1 MARPPKR
8 PRAARNLGGD
18 DAALVKKGTVDPTK
32 MKQTQVESSEDEDEI
47 PEKRLRFIDV
57 LTEVPNGDAHGATE
71 LALPGRGLTEVESL
85 ESCKNLRKVEV
96 KDNKLSDIGFL
107 EMNHQLC
114 WFGAAKNRID
124 RITGLANLAS
134 LAVLDLS
141 DNRIVRLE
149 GLAGLSGLKALIVAR
164 NRITRV
170 EGLSPKRNPLLET
183 LVLSHNQISE
193 CNMAPFPML
202 KKLSL
207 ANNQLHA
214 FPGLAV
220 LPQLTE
226 LRLNGNRISA
236 LTQKLQ
242 QPRLSIFDIGN
253 NLLAKVEALE
263 PLRGLLWIKSLG
275 LWGNPVAQD
284 MEDKLLK
291 GLLQTLP
298 RLEIVNNRRLQQSDS
313 TQPLKKKGRR
323 RSKCHSADAGH
334 NEGATWRGGT
344 SSKKRHEG
352 GEQHLVWP
360 EKQPHV
366 EVAKKKRKVQPST
379 TDFAA
384 AVPTE
389 VKKKKKKR
397 QMQASEVHEG
407 AAIDTSAQQETGR
420 PQGKKKLKKRKNTS

>member
-1 MARPPKR
+1 MARLSKR
-8 PRAARNLGGD
+8 PHATRNLSID
-18 DAALVKKGTVDPTK
+18 DAALVKGPVEPKK
-32 MKQTQVESSEDEDEI
+32 MKQTQMDDSEDEDEI

-57 LTEVPNGDAHGATE
+57 LTEVPNGDAQGATE

-85 ESCKNLRKVEV
+85 ESCKNLRKVEL

-114 WFGAAKNRID
+114 WLGVAKNRID
-124 RITGLANLAS
+124 RISGLANLGS

-141 DNRIVRLE
+141 DNQLVRLD
-149 GLAGLSGLKALIVAR
+149 GLSGLFGLKALIVAR
-164 NRITRV
+164 NRLTRV
-170 EGLSPKRNPLLET
+170 DGLSPKRNPLLET
-183 LVLSHNQISE
+183 LVLSHNQISD
-193 CNMAPFPML
+193 CNMAPFPSL

-214 FPGLAV
+214 FPGLPV

-226 LRLNGNRISA
+226 LRLNGNRIST

-291 GLLQTLP
+291 GLLETLP
-298 RLEIVNNRRLQQSDS
+298 RLEIVNNRRLQQADS
-313 TQPLKKKGRR
+313 NHTLKKKGRR
-323 RSKCHSADAGH
+323 RTKGHSADTGQG
-334 NEGATWRGGT
+334 EGAAWRAGAGLQ
-344 SSKKRHEG
+344 KQHEG
-352 GEQHLVWP
+352 GEQHREWP
-360 EKQPHV
+360 RTNPHV
-366 EVAKKKRKVQPST
+366 EVTKKKRKLQPSSMEV
-379 TDFAA
+379 AA
-384 AVPTE
+384 PASTE

-397 QMQASEVHEG
+397 KLQSEVG
-407 AAIDTSAQQETGR
+407 AAMDASTQQETGR
-420 PQGKKKLKKRKNTS
+420 PRGKKKLKQRKKML

>member
-1 MARPPKR
+1 MARLPKR
-8 PRAARNLGGD
+8 PRGAPNLSID
-18 DAALVKKGTVDPTK
+18 DAALVKGPVDPTK
-32 MKQTQVESSEDEDEI
+32 LKQTQMDSSEDEDQI

-71 LALPGRGLTEVESL
+71 LKLPGRGLTEVESL
-85 ESCKNLRKVEV
+85 ESCKNLRKVEL

-114 WFGAAKNRID
+114 WLGAAKNRID

-149 GLAGLSGLKALIVAR
+149 GLSGLLGLKALIVAR

-170 EGLSPKRNPLLET
+170 EGISPKRNPLLET
-183 LVLSHNQISE
+183 LVFSHNQIAE
-193 CNMAPFPML
+193 CNMAPFPLL

-207 ANNQLHA
+207 GNNQLHA

-226 LRLNGNRISA
+226 LRLNGNRIST

-242 QPRLSIFDIGN
+242 QPRLSILDIGN

-291 GLLQTLP
+291 GLLETLP

-313 TQPLKKKGRR
+313 NHQSKKKGRR
-323 RSKCHSADAGH
+323 RSKGHSADTGQG
-334 NEGATWRGGT
+334 EGATWRAGT
-344 SSKKRHEG
+344 SSQKRHEG
-352 GEQHLVWP
+352 GEQHSGWP
-360 EKQPHV
+360 GTHPRV
-366 EVAKKKRKVQPST
+366 EVAKKKRELQPSAMEV
-379 TDFAA
+379 AA
-384 AVPTE
+384 PASTE

-397 QMQASEVHEG
+397 KLQSPEVG
-407 AAIDTSAQQETGR
+407 TAVDASAQQETGR
-420 PQGKKKLKKRKNTS
+420 PRGRKKLKQGKNVS